1 MKTTDRKYTSGLRT
15 PLIIQ
20 DLLLKSPI
28 KILALFFFKYRIFF
42 KLITAQYNINN
53 FLGEILR
60 YLITWMN
67 FYYFS
72 LGAVPIWT
80 SREAVDNTEF

>member
-20 DLLLKSPI
+20 DLLLKAPI

-53 FLGEILR
+53 FLGEIF
-60 YLITWMN
+60 N
-67 FYYFS
+67 FKKTTKYSILNPYS
-72 LGAVPIWT
+72 LVNKFKI
-80 SREAVDNTEF
+80 